1 MGPVR
6 RCERESWKEPNS
18 SFHKLS
24 RLLLYH
30 ARSHAERG
38 VYTHRV
44 WKSARDTFESGAM
57 RGATKGRKRLDQLA
71 GAATLRGNCAAR
83 MSETGP
89 AFRAFFVLLAALK
102 RVVWANSLNTESD

>member
-24 RLLLYH
+24 RLCCITLALTPN
-30 ARSHAERG
+30 AA
-38 VYTHRV
+38 YTHRV
-44 WKSARDTFESGAM
+44 WKPARDTFERAM
-57 RGATKGRKRLDQLA
+57 RGAAEGRKRLDQLA

-89 AFRAFFVLLAALK
+89 AFRVRFFVLLAALK
-102 RVVWANSLNTESD
+102 RVV